1 LNQPVDP
8 YKLIEQ
14 SSLVYSA
21 EEIESAIDQVASQ
34 LNLLIGQTPIVIMC
48 VMSGGLYF
56 SGKLLAKLKM
66 PVELDY
72 VQANRYQNKLSGGDL
87 VWTKSPSIPLHQ
99 KTVVLVD
106 DILDEGL
113 TLSGVSKKCLALG
126 ASRVITAV
134 LTDKE
139 NDLKKPLKADFVGMK
154 VPNQFVFGCG
164 MDAFGWW
171 RNLPEIRALSST
183 YEAEN

>member
-1 LNQPVDP
+1 LKQVIDP
-8 YKLIEQ
+8 QQIIKQ

-21 EEIESAIDQVASQ
+21 DEVEKAIALVANQINMSLPQ
-34 LNLLIGQTPIVIMC
+34 APIVMMC

-56 SGKLLAKLKM
+56 SGKLMTKLKM

-72 VQANRYQNKLSGGDL
+72 VQANRYQNNLDGGDL
-87 VWTKSPSIPLHQ
+87 VWTKLPSININ
-99 KTVVLVD
+99 KKVVLLVD

-113 TLSGVSKKCLALG
+113 TLLNVAKKCLDLG
-126 ASRVITAV
+126 AINVMTAV

-139 NDLKKPLKADFVGMK
+139 NGLNKPIQADFVGLK

-171 RNLPEIRALSST
+171 RNLPEIRAYQQL
-183 YEAEN
+183 

>member
-1 LNQPVDP
+1 MSLAIDP
-8 YKLIEQ
+8 QKIIER
-14 SSLVYSA
+14 SSLVYTA
-21 EEIESAIDQVASQ
+21 EEVDLAITSVANQVNTS
-34 LNLLIGQTPIVIMC
+34 LPQTPIVMMC

-56 SGKLLAKLKM
+56 SGKLLTKLKM

-72 VQANRYQNKLSGGDL
+72 VQANRYQNNLDGGDL
-87 VWTKSPSIPLHQ
+87 IWTKLPSINISQ
-99 KTVVLVD
+99 KNVLLVD

-113 TLSGVSKKCLALG
+113 TLFGVARKCIALG
-126 ASRVITAV
+126 AANVMTAV

-139 NDLKKPLKADFVGMK
+139 NGFNKAIQADFVGLK

-171 RNLPEIRALSST
+171 RNLPEIRAYQQL
-183 YEAEN
+183 

>member
-8 YKLIEQ
+8 FKLIEQ
-14 SSLVYSA
+14 SSLVYST
-21 EEIESAIDQVASQ
+21 EEVEFAIESVANQINLS
-34 LNLLIGQTPIVIMC
+34 LNKTPIVMIC

-56 SGKLLAKLKM
+56 SGKLLEKLKM

-72 VQANRYQNKLSGGDL
+72 VQANRYQNNLSGGEL
-87 VWTKSPSIPLHQ
+87 IWTKAPSIELN
-99 KTVVLVD
+99 KKVVILVD

-113 TLSGVSKKCLALG
+113 TLSAVSKKCLALG
-126 ASRVITAV
+126 ATKVVTAV
-134 LTDKE
+134 LTDKK
-139 NDLKKPLKADFVGMK
+139 NNLKKPLQADFVGVN

-183 YEAEN
+183 E